1 MSKLTIVK
9 EAAEQAMAA
18 ESGRTQHLSG
28 RGEKLLAGI
37 IIVTGFQL
45 LDTPTLLDASSS
57 PVKLTC
63 YASLAALTLAA
74 LLGFWSLRLKGYA
87 GFPRGE
93 KLWETLKSE
102 DVSEEA
108 AEQSVIQLLL
118 KNREQNAKLNEAK
131 TGSLFWCGWLLFAGI
146 ALVIASH
153 VLDALANMS
162 S

>member
-1 MSKLTIVK
+1 MSKMTIVK
-9 EAAEQAMAA
+9 EAAEKAMAA
-18 ESGRTQHLSG
+18 ESDRTQQLSG
-28 RGEKLLAGI
+28 RAEKLVAGI

-57 PVKLTC
+57 PVKVTC
-63 YASLAALTLAA
+63 YLSLAALALAA

-87 GFPRGE
+87 GYPRGE

-108 AEQSVIQLLL
+108 AEQAVIQLLL
-118 KNREQNAKLNEAK
+118 KNREQNAKLNDAK
-131 TGSLFWCGWLLFAGI
+131 TGSVFWCGWLMFAGI
-146 ALVIASH
+146 VLVMASH
-153 VLDALANMS
+153 LLDALANMS